1 MLEETLIGLIV
12 KNAEEMPDEVAIRE
26 KRYGVWSPM
35 TWSEFRDNVQRF
47 ALGLEALGFKPDD
60 KMAIIGDNKPEWIIA
75 EFGCMAAGGLPTG
88 AYPDGLADEMEHLIS
103 FSDARFLV
111 VRDQEQVD
119 KIIMIWEKIKDNIE
133 KVIVWDSRGMSHYYK
148 EYPFLERFEK
158 VIEIG
163 TKEEGGQE
171 DYLLKKAKE
180 INPAQPAMLL
190 TTSGTTALPK
200 LSILSHENLIFS
212 AESYAKVT
220 KGAKGDELLSAA
232 PLAWIG
238 EQMYN
243 LTQFLKLGTRY
254 NFPEETETA
263 RKDLLELQP
272 FYFGGIPATWE
283 NFISG
288 IQAAMDNADPV
299 KRYFYNLAIRTALK
313 CTEADLTGEDAGRWN
328 RFLYRILNFLVLRP
342 LKNKLGLGRVNMA
355 VTGGGA
361 ISPEVFKYFKA
372 LGLDL
377 RQVFGQSECGGIA
390 TTHRED
396 DVRPETAG
404 VPIPGVEVKISE
416 DGEILVKGKNV
427 HLGYYKNEK
436 ATREGFTEDGFL
448 RTGDA
453 GYLGEDGHLYIFD
466 RAKDIMTLEDGTRF
480 APQDIE
486 TRLKFSAYINEAMV
500 CGGDRSHVTAIVSI
514 DLENVGNWAKKRGIS
529 FTTVQDL
536 SQRKEVYEL
545 VREEIRK
552 ICERFPENI
561 RIKRFTILLKELH
574 PDDGEL
580 TRTRKVRRA
589 FVNERYNALI
599 TDLYEDKKEH
609 DLDIQ
614 IRYEDGRI
622 STFKG
627 TVAIEEVY

>member
-1 MLEETLIGLIV
+1 
-12 KNAEEMPDEVAIRE
+12 
-26 KRYGVWSPM
+26 
-35 TWSEFRDNVQRF
+35 
-47 ALGLEALGFKPDD
+47 
-60 KMAIIGDNKPEWIIA
+60 
-75 EFGCMAAGGLPTG
+75 
-88 AYPDGLADEMEHLIS
+88 
-103 FSDARFLV
+103 
-111 VRDQEQVD
+111 
-119 KIIMIWEKIKDNIE
+119 
-133 KVIVWDSRGMSHYYK
+133 
-148 EYPFLERFEK
+148 
-158 VIEIG
+158 
-163 TKEEGGQE
+163 
-171 DYLLKKAKE
+171 
-180 INPAQPAMLL
+180 
-190 TTSGTTALPK
+190 
-200 LSILSHENLIFS
+200 
-212 AESYAKVT
+212 
-220 KGAKGDELLSAA
+220 
-232 PLAWIG
+232 
-238 EQMYN
+238 
-243 LTQFLKLGTRY
+243 
-254 NFPEETETA
+254 
-263 RKDLLELQP
+263 
-272 FYFGGIPATWE
+272 
-283 NFISG
+283 
-288 IQAAMDNADPV
+288 
-299 KRYFYNLAIRTALK
+299 
-313 CTEADLTGEDAGRWN
+313 
-328 RFLYRILNFLVLRP
+328 
-342 LKNKLGLGRVNMA
+342 
-355 VTGGGA
+355 
-361 ISPEVFKYFKA
+361 
-372 LGLDL
+372 
-377 RQVFGQSECGGIA
+377 
-390 TTHRED
+390 
-396 DVRPETAG
+396 
-404 VPIPGVEVKISE
+404 VKISE

-599 TDLYEDKKEH
+599 TDLYENKKEH

-622 STFKG
+622 SSFKG